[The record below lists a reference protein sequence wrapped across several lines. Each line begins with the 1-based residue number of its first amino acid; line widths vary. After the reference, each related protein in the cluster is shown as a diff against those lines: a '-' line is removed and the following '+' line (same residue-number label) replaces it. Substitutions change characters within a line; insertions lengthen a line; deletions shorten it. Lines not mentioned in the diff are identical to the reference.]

1 MDAMREPS
9 DPAVSN
15 WQGKIQILPPHLINR
30 IAAGEV
36 VERPA
41 SVVKELVE
49 NAIDAGATRIEISAG
64 AAGRNLRIA
73 DNGSGM
79 HAHDA
84 AVAFYNHATSK
95 ISSLEDL
102 DRIETLGFRG
112 EALASIGSISRLTC
126 LTRTADAA
134 MGTKVVLDDVGEP
147 VITDAG
153 CAPGTVMEVND
164 LFYNTPARLKFLK
177 RAQTELGH
185 IEEAVQYLA
194 LSHPEVRFT
203 LTLNDKEALR
213 TTGSGELRRTMDEVF
228 GLKRENIS
236 LVPITAE
243 DELAGLRLAGFTSE
257 PGVMKSSK
265 RWLVT
270 FVNGRQVRCPLLQ
283 KSIEA
288 AYESLLPHGKYP
300 VGVFF
305 LNLPTTEVDVNVH
318 PTKREVR
325 YSAANNI
332 FSFMRSG
339 ILNSLAA
346 QGINFEPVSAQW
358 TGLESPNLS
367 ISQSEISREAEST
380 GFNPSFQPRPDLNQT
395 TPGSFPRPDFGQGRD
410 SAFTPPNG
418 LGAFRQQSPG
428 FGGSVKT
435 YRNTSPEPESRQA
448 ALEFY
453 QPTGP
458 VGCETAGGSPVTS
471 TEGLA
476 GSRFKV
482 IGQLFNTYIL
492 LETVQGLMV
501 VDQHIASERD
511 FFEALTLN
519 LTGDTPAIQHLV
531 VAQPLVVSPVQRDLL
546 ARYQDE
552 FARLGFLYSL
562 SDDEKTAELT
572 GYPLVYA
579 GRDGMF
585 QSGGL
590 FEDLLAQ
597 LEETGEMKLDLDH
610 LIATLACHSAVRAGD
625 PLTNPEMEEVIKR
638 WLACQLP
645 WTCPHG
651 RPIAHTISKG
661 ELNHFFHRP
670 SLPVSAI

>member
-1 MDAMREPS
+1 MPEPLLETERK
-9 DPAVSN
+9 V
-15 WQGKIQILPPHLINR
+15 QILPPHLINR

-49 NAIDAGATRIEISAG
+49 NALDAGATRIEISAG

-79 HAHDA
+79 HPQDA
-84 AVAFYNHATSK
+84 ALAFYNHATSK
-95 ISSLEDL
+95 IRSLEDL

-126 LTRTADAA
+126 LTRTPDAA
-134 MGTKVVLDDVGEP
+134 MGTKVVLDELGEP
-147 VITDAG
+147 VLADTG

-185 IEEAVQYLA
+185 IEETVQYLA

-203 LTLNDKEALR
+203 LSLNDKEVLR

-236 LVPITAE
+236 LVGVTAE

-257 PGVMKSSK
+257 PSVMKSSK

-270 FVNGRQVRCPLLQ
+270 YVNGRHVRCPILQ

-305 LNLPTTEVDVNVH
+305 LTLPPTEVDVNVH

-325 YSAANNI
+325 YSSSSNI

-346 QGINFEPVSAQW
+346 QGISFEPVSTQW
-358 TGLESPNLS
+358 ADIEPVATQP
-367 ISQSEISREAEST
+367 EASSDVLASMPENSAGVSFSAPHRFSNPDFST
-380 GFNPSFQPRPDLNQT
+380 GQT
-395 TPGSFPRPDFGQGRD
+395 SGSFSGRH
-410 SAFTPPNG
+410 G
-418 LGAFRQQSPG
+418 FRQHSPG
-428 FGGSVKT
+428 FGGSNRVPS
-435 YRNTSPEPESRQA
+435 REPESKQA
-448 ALEFY
+448 ALNFY
-453 QPTGP
+453 QPK
-458 VGCETAGGSPVTS
+458 VRDGSMVTDGEN
-471 TEGLA
+471 TQIENAELQALA
-476 GSRFKV
+476 KDSALRSESRFKV

-511 FFEALTLN
+511 FFESLTLN
-519 LTGDTPAIQHLV
+519 LTGETPAIQHLV
-531 VAQPLVVSPVQRDLL
+531 VAQPLVVSPVQRELL
-546 ARYQDE
+546 VRYQAE
-552 FARLGFLYSL
+552 FAQLGFLYSV
-562 SDDEKTAELT
+562 SEEADSAEIKTVELT

-579 GRDGMF
+579 GRDGVF
-585 QSGGL
+585 KQGGL

-625 PLTNPEMEEVIKR
+625 TLNNEQMELVIER
-638 WLACQLP
+638 WLACKLP